1 MLLLEYLGLLF
12 LARNIHNRVYHNHA
26 TVRNIQ
32 TWPLNVCK
40 VYKIIHCCCK
50 QNIFSLLLKS
60 IFSASLNSCS
70 LGGIRFICTH
80 LGGKT
85 LVILWKQLLEEL
97 SPCWLLRSSLS
108 LLRWR
113 GRCGRESF
121 SRKTYRVIFFG
132 LPATPCCRGRAAARW
147 SSTWPARYACRR
159 CLRSELA
166 PEGNLVTIP
175 AWQVDYDSDQVQECG
190 IVPSSRCGPTALS
203 RQRTAQIELPW
214 NVICTLHHEDKSN
227 LSAAASDLLLCK
239 VDAAVLK
246 LLADRI
252 WICNHDHD
260 FGFV

>member
-12 LARNIHNRVYHNHA
+12 LARNIHNRVYYNHV

-50 QNIFSLLLKS
+50 QNILSLLLKS

-147 SSTWPARYACRR
+147 SSTWQARCACRR

-166 PEGNLVTIP
+166 PEGKLVTIP
-175 AWQVDYDSDQVQECG
+175 AWQVNYDSDQVQERG

-214 NVICTLHHEDKSN
+214 NVICTLHHEDQSN

-252 WICNHDHD
+252 WIC
-260 FGFV
+260 GL